1 MRAAAV
7 LVALASLQAT
17 PSLDA
22 TLSRL
27 HEYLLDYEPQLSK
40 LMADELMRQTHSRP
54 AQARSGEPTWRELNS
69 EIAFVRLPGEGPW
82 LGYRNVTTVNG
93 RTIVERP
100 DRLQA
105 LLAGGRDES
114 QRALE
119 MAQESARFNLGQAR
133 TTNVPTLPLEILH
146 PRHRQRL
153 TFELHG
159 VQRLNGRRLRHL
171 SFEEVSRPTLIR
183 TPDGGDIVSY
193 GSVWI
198 EEPSGRVFEVELRSV
213 AGTQPMR
220 TLPEA
225 ILRVSFAEDA
235 AIGFLVPT
243 RMRETFAIGTSTG
256 TGEARYS
263 NFRRFQTSARII
275 PRS

>member
-7 LVALASLQAT
+7 IVALASLQAT

-27 HEYLLDYEPQLSK
+27 HQYLLDYEPQLSK

-54 AQARSGEPTWRELNS
+54 AQAQPGEPTWREMKS

-82 LGYRNVTTVNG
+82 LGYRSVTTVNG

-105 LLAGGRDES
+105 LLARGGDEG
-114 QRALE
+114 QRAVE
-119 MAQESARFNLGQAR
+119 MAVKSARFNLGLAR

-159 VQRLNGRRLRHL
+159 VERLNGRRLRHL

-183 TPDGGDIVSY
+183 TPDGGDMVSY

-213 AGTQPMR
+213 AHTQPIR

-225 ILRVSFAEDA
+225 ILRVSFAEDV
-235 AIGFLVPT
+235 GMGLLVPI

-256 TGEARYS
+256 SGEARYS
-263 NFRRFQTSARII
+263 NFRRFETSVRII
-275 PRS
+275 PQL